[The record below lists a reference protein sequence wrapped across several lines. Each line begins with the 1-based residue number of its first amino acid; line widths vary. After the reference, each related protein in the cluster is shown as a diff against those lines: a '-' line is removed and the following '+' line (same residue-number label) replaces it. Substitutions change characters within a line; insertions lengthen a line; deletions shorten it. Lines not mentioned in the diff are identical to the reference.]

1 MAELRPP
8 LTYPLSDGGRDAV
21 HTASGRTVADVTLE
35 GVVAGELGADDLRV
49 GPETLL
55 LQAEFAEQGGNAQL
69 ADNLRRGAELI
80 AFGDDEL
87 LQFYDALRPGRSTA
101 EELDTLA
108 TTLAGRGADAC
119 AELVREARAAYVR
132 RGLIS

>member
-1 MAELRPP
+1 VAELRPP

-35 GVVAGELGADDLRV
+35 GVVGGEIGTDDLRV

-80 AFGDDEL
+80 AFDDDEL

-101 EELDTLA
+101 AELDELA
-108 TTLAGRGADAC
+108 TRLDARAATRC
-119 AELVREARAAYVR
+119 AALVREARAAYVR
-132 RGLIS
+132 RGLIT

>member
-1 MAELRPP
+1 VAELSRS

-21 HTASGRTVADVTLE
+21 HTASGRTVAAVTLD
-35 GVVAGELGADDLRV
+35 GVVSGEIGADDLRV

-101 EELDTLA
+101 AELDERAARLEA
-108 TTLAGRGADAC
+108 RNASRC
-119 AELVREARAAYVR
+119 AALVREARAAYVR
-132 RGLIS
+132 RGLIA